1 MYRVLIVDD
10 EEPVL
15 ESYEFM
21 IREAESF
28 RLAGKARSGY
38 EALKLLYETGP
49 DLVFMDIN
57 IPGMDGLAVIAEVH
71 EKFSSTLF
79 ILSTAYERFDLAQRA
94 IPLGVFEY
102 LVKPVSRKTF
112 LATLEKARGHL
123 DALGRASAGAAE
135 GTPAGGPEI
144 SPGSGRGVALFLRE
158 GLLREMTP
166 AEWEN
171 RREEFSLPSDRG
183 LVCAVELDGGEDPAW
198 GRAVGEKLS
207 RKFPVLSDIW
217 RNRALFFISG
227 EVDRESLEVLL
238 AAAAAGEAA
247 PDCGISGREMLWGIG
262 SLRQGP
268 ELYLS
273 REEALAELRDKQR
286 GTDPDLRERLAIARL
301 RRRIGI
307 GSAEETRK
315 LFTALWEDVFST
327 RDFDRARILIVSIF
341 TLLLDDLRGSWSAFP
356 GEPPLFNPLEE
367 IMALENSAA
376 WEAWAAGVFEKLQ
389 GEFALHRSGNFPL
402 PLVKAMTF
410 IQDHYAEAIQLGS
423 AAEAA
428 QVSPAYLSRLF
439 SEYLK
444 TNFID
449 YLTELRLERGE
460 KLIRESGKS
469 IKEIAFLVGYQDP
482 NYFSKIFRKFRGQS
496 PTEYGEAHRGME

>member
-21 IREAESF
+21 IREAEGF
-28 RLAGKARSGY
+28 LLAGKARSGY
-38 EALKLLYETGP
+38 EALKLLYEAAP

-112 LATLEKARGHL
+112 LATLEKARSHL
-123 DALGRASAGAAE
+123 DAMGRTLAGP
-135 GTPAGGPEI
+135 PAGGPETP
-144 SPGSGRGVALFLRE
+144 PGSGRAAALFLRE

-166 AEWEN
+166 AEWES
-171 RREEFSLPSDRG
+171 RQAEFSLPSDRG
-183 LVCAVELDGGEDPAW
+183 LVCAAELEGGGNPAW
-198 GRAVGEKLS
+198 GRALEEKLS
-207 RKFPVLSDIW
+207 RKFLILSDI
-217 RNRALFFISG
+217 RPNRALFFISG
-227 EVDRESLEVLL
+227 EADRNSLEALL
-238 AAAAAGEAA
+238 AAAAREVS
-247 PDCGISGREMLWGIG
+247 PDQELLWGIG
-262 SLRQGP
+262 SLCPGP
-268 ELYLS
+268 ELYCS

-286 GTDPDLRERLAIARL
+286 ETDPDLRERLTIARL

-315 LFTALWEDVFST
+315 LFIGLWEDVFST
-327 RDFDRARILIVSIF
+327 REFNRARVLMVSLV
-341 TLLLDDLRGSWSAFP
+341 TLLLDDLQGSWGAFP
-356 GEPPLFNPLEE
+356 EEPPLFNPAEE
-367 IMALENSAA
+367 IMALEDSAA
-376 WEAWAAGVFEKLQ
+376 WEAWASGAFEKLQ

-410 IQDHYAEAIQLGS
+410 IQEHYAEAIQLGS

-496 PTEYGEAHRGME
+496 PTEYGKKAHGNAG

>member
-1 MYRVLIVDD
+1 MYRILIVDD

-21 IREAESF
+21 IREAKDF
-28 RLAGKARSGY
+28 FLAGKARSGY
-38 EALKLLYETGP
+38 EALKLLYEAEP

-71 EKFSSTLF
+71 EKFSATLF

-94 IPLGVFEY
+94 IPLGVFDY

-112 LATLEKARGHL
+112 LATLEKARSHL
-123 DALGRASAGAAE
+123 DTLGRAAAGN
-135 GTPAGGPEI
+135 PAGGPEP
-144 SPGSGRGVALFLRE
+144 SPDSGGAAALFLRE

-166 AEWEN
+166 ADWES
-171 RREEFSLPSDRG
+171 RREAFSLPSDRG
-183 LVCAVELDGGEDPAW
+183 LVCAAELDGEENPAW
-198 GRAVGEKLS
+198 GRALADKLS
-207 RKFPVLSDIW
+207 RKFLILSDIR

-227 EVDRESLEVLL
+227 DADRESLEALL
-238 AAAAAGEAA
+238 AAAARE
-247 PDCGISGREMLWGIG
+247 ISPEGALRWGIG
-262 SLRQGP
+262 SLCQGA
-268 ELYLS
+268 ELYGS

-315 LFTALWEDVFST
+315 IFTGLWEDVFSAG
-327 RDFDRARILIVSIF
+327 DFSRARTLMVSIF

-356 GEPPLFNPLEE
+356 EEPPPFNPVEE
-367 IMALENSAA
+367 IMALEDSAA

-389 GEFALHRSGNFPL
+389 EEFALHRSGNFPL

-410 IQDHYAEAIQLGS
+410 IQEHYADALQLGS
-423 AAEAA
+423 AADAA

-496 PTEYGEAHRGME
+496 PTEYGKKAHEGGG